1 MARRSEARDARRGP
15 ALTRKGERAATGA
28 ARAGGASGEGDAAV
42 PECTACGTC
51 CFSTLPEY
59 VRVFG
64 CDYDRMDDR
73 ARGLTRFIG
82 NRCYMRIEDG
92 RCAALTLDAELG
104 RFLCS
109 IYEVRPDCCR
119 ALERG
124 SGQCLGELNEK
135 RERPLLALEALRRRA
150 GGEGG
155 DGVAVSAGGAS
166 GEGDAAGACGANG
179 AGTAGGAV

>member
-1 MARRSEARDARRGP
+1 MARRPEARDARGGP
-15 ALTRKGERAATGA
+15 ALTRKGERGA
-28 ARAGGASGEGDAAV
+28 ARAGGARGEGDAVV

-92 RCAALTLDAELG
+92 RCAALTLDAERG

-124 SGQCLGELNEK
+124 SGACLGDLHEK

-150 GGEGG
+150 GG
-155 DGVAVSAGGAS
+155 AS
-166 GEGDAAGACGANG
+166 GEGDEGGANG
-179 AGTAGGAV
+179 AGAAGGAV